1 MIGYI
6 LQREV
11 YLMELQ
17 ARIAAVLKE
26 QNLKQK
32 NLASLIGVSESYVS
46 GLVTGR
52 NKNISFSTAML
63 LEEKLGYS
71 AQWIL
76 TGQEPKYIEDHLT
89 LSESQKRLIDQVK
102 KLSKEEVRAVL
113 AFIRVLRELAD
124 KPSLD
129 ESEQFDVEG

>member
-1 MIGYI
+1 
-6 LQREV
+6 
-11 YLMELQ
+11 MELNE
-17 ARIAAVLKE
+17 RIAAVLEE
-26 QNLKQK
+26 QNLRQK
-32 NLASLIGVSESYVS
+32 DLSSIIGLSDGYVS
-46 GLVTGR
+46 ALISGR
-52 NKNISFSTAML
+52 NKKVSVPVAL
-63 LEEKLGYS
+63 LMEEKFGYS

-113 AFIRVLRELAD
+113 VFIRVLRELAD
-124 KPSLD
+124 KTPLD